1 MQRTK
6 NGLIKKHS
14 KYQNKDIQAQY
25 LVFRVKDNKFI
36 GILHIRHSLHNK
48 QLQKYAG
55 HIGYSVAPLKLYFL
69 Y

>member
-1 MQRTK
+1 M
-6 NGLIKKHS
+6 
-14 KYQNKDIQAQY
+14 QAQY
-25 LVFRVKDNKFI
+25 LVFRVKDNKCI
-36 GILHIRHSLHNK
+36 EILNIRHSLHNK